1 MGGRTADRDRT
12 RGDRGES
19 TTATNDSQ
27 ENHSKSDQVD
37 AEQLARVARLDPN
50 LLYGIEH
57 RKHSTRVDLG
67 KARSRDM
74 LIATR
79 TTLIN
84 HVRGQMKSFGAKL
97 GTRGAAYFHEWARKQ
112 VPEELKVA
120 LEPILDLLGDVDKQI
135 KVIDTELE
143 RLAAEVYPVTQVL
156 RQVDRVGLHTALR
169 FVLTVE
175 DPFRI
180 KKSRDVAAYFGLV
193 SRRNQSGVRDPEMR
207 ITKAGDRDMRR
218 LLVQCAQQML
228 SAKGKESDLR
238 TWGLGL
244 ATRGAKAVKKKAVIA
259 TARKLAVLLHVLWKT
274 GQVYEPLKN
283 EKSSVPTKVACA

>member
-1 MGGRTADRDRT
+1 
-12 RGDRGES
+12 
-19 TTATNDSQ
+19 
-27 ENHSKSDQVD
+27 
-37 AEQLARVARLDPN
+37 
-50 LLYGIEH
+50 
-57 RKHSTRVDLG
+57 
-67 KARSRDM
+67 M

-259 TARKLAVLLHVLWKT
+259 TARKL
-274 GQVYEPLKN
+274 
-283 EKSSVPTKVACA
+283 